1 MILKLT
7 KTGKDFF
14 DNIRLDGFTTSHDFV
29 YFYSCMDDPC
39 HAIAEQAGN
48 YPESFKCKGTTDCQ
62 IDFHHHYC
70 CNFGEE
76 MVVNDNHYSQSEDLQ
91 SFVSQG
97 YLEIV

>member
-7 KTGKDFF
+7 QAGKDFF
-14 DNIRLDGFTTSHDFV
+14 DKIRLNGFTTSHDFV

-39 HAIAEQAGN
+39 HAIAQQTEN
-48 YPESFKCKGTTDCQ
+48 YPESFKCKGTPEACN
-62 IDFHHHYC
+62 IDFHYHYN

-76 MVVNDNHYSQSEDLQ
+76 MFVDDEHYNGDLQ

-97 YLEIV
+97 YLEII